1 MVKAEGR
8 FTQEEKDRKT
18 KEFLDTLPKESLTL
32 DEKNL
37 RDAIQN
43 FLKKWPEQHGRQ
55 VLATTNDLGKC
66 SVVQDAKLRT
76 LPVYVSLKLWCE
88 ARLPMEIDFYRD
100 VTKVAAPIAI
110 GKRGFLDHEAA
121 QRMIE
126 EITKQP
132 VEGALAVRCPCLLYT
147 SPSPRD

>member
-1 MVKAEGR
+1 MVKAKGR

-43 FLKKWPEQHGRQ
+43 FLKKWSEEHGRQ
-55 VLATTNDLGKC
+55 VPATTNDLGKC

-76 LPVYVSLKLWCE
+76 LPVYVSLKVWCE
-88 ARLPMEIDFYRD
+88 ARVPMEIDFYRD
-100 VTKVAAPIAI
+100 VTKVAAPIARPH
-110 GKRGFLDHEAA
+110 RG
-121 QRMIE
+121 
-126 EITKQP
+126 
-132 VEGALAVRCPCLLYT
+132 
-147 SPSPRD
+147 

>member
-1 MVKAEGR
+1 MVKAKGR

-43 FLKKWPEQHGRQ
+43 FLKKWSEEHGRQ
-55 VLATTNDLGKC
+55 VPATTNDLGKC

-76 LPVYVSLKLWCE
+76 LPVYVSLKVWCE
-88 ARLPMEIDFYRD
+88 ARVPMEIDFYRD
-100 VTKVAAPIAI
+100 VTKVAAPITRPH
-110 GKRGFLDHEAA
+110 RG
-121 QRMIE
+121 
-126 EITKQP
+126 
-132 VEGALAVRCPCLLYT
+132 
-147 SPSPRD
+147 